1 MPLIPHYDIEAALTT
16 KEVLELQQITD
27 TNAKRKFE
35 TGMSVVFVFE
45 SALDVYFFRGFIIKK
60 LPCKMYEVAVNSSGV
75 PVELANVAILVPG
88 YTGTSEIG
96 FRFIIKKRN
105 LLVGNYEATNFPII
119 KGESI

>member
-1 MPLIPHYDIEAALTT
+1 MSLISRHNILEILTT
-16 KEVLELQQITD
+16 NEILELDNITNSD
-27 TNAKRKFE
+27 AKRRFE

-88 YTGTSEIG
+88 YTGQSTIG
-96 FRFIIKKRN
+96 YRFIIKKRN
-105 LLVGNYEATNFPII
+105 LLVGNYEITNLPII

>member
-1 MPLIPHYDIEAALTT
+1 MPLIPHYDIESALTT

-35 TGMSVVFVFE
+35 TGMPVVFMFE
-45 SALDVYFFRGFIIKK
+45 NALDVYFFRGFITNKI
-60 LPCKMYEVAVNSSGV
+60 PGKMYEVAVNSAGV

-96 FRFIIKKRN
+96 YRFIIKKRN
-105 LLVGNYEATNFPII
+105 LLIGNYENITLPII
-119 KGESI
+119 KGE

>member
-1 MPLIPHYDIEAALTT
+1 MSLISRHNILEILTD
-16 KEVLELQQITD
+16 KEILELRKIT
-27 TNAKRKFE
+27 NSHAKRKFE

-119 KGESI
+119 KGE

>member
-1 MPLIPHYDIEAALTT
+1 MSLISRHQLQSSLTE
-16 KEVLELQQITD
+16 KELVELQQII
-27 TNAKRKFE
+27 NPKAERKFE

-45 SALDVYFFRGFIIKK
+45 NALDVYFFRGFITNKI
-60 LPCKMYEVAVNSSGV
+60 PGKMYEVAVNSAGV

-88 YTGTSEIG
+88 YTGQSTIG
-96 FRFIIKKRN
+96 YRFIIKKRN

>member
-1 MPLIPHYDIEAALTT
+1 MSLISHSNILEILST
-16 KEVLELQQITD
+16 KEILELDNITNSD
-27 TNAKRKFE
+27 AKRKFE

-60 LPCKMYEVAVNSSGV
+60 LPHKMYEIAVNSAGV

-105 LLVGNYEATNFPII
+105 LLVGNYEATDLPII

>member
-1 MPLIPHYDIEAALTT
+1 MSLISHYNILEILTT
-16 KEVLELQQITD
+16 NEILELDNITNSD
-27 TNAKRKFE
+27 AKRKFE

-60 LPCKMYEVAVNSSGV
+60 LPHKMYEVAVNSVGV

-88 YTGTSEIG
+88 YTGQSTIG
-96 FRFIIKKRN
+96 YRFIIKKRN
-105 LLVGNYEATNFPII
+105 LLVGNYEITDLPII

>member
-1 MPLIPHYDIEAALTT
+1 MSLISRHQLQSILTE
-16 KEVLELQQITD
+16 KELVELQSIIDSD
-27 TNAKRKFE
+27 TKRKFE
-35 TGMSVVFVFE
+35 TGTSVVFVFE
-45 SALDVYFFRGFIIKK
+45 SALAVYFFRGFIIKK
-60 LPCKMYEVAVNSSGV
+60 LPYKMYEVAVNSAGV

-96 FRFIIKKRN
+96 FRFIIKKSN